1 MKTRTVVMVALTAA
15 IVIAAITFSGCVE
28 KKQDGVK
35 VGAILPL
42 TGDLVAYGENIQKGI
57 GLAAEEIN
65 ANGGIGGANITVL
78 YKDNEGKSDKTVS
91 AMNELAGEV
100 PVVIGAVASANTV
113 AICPIAEEKKI
124 VLISP
129 SSTSPKLSDYKN
141 YVFRTVSSD
150 KYQGRALADVVL
162 DLKGGRA
169 KVAVVYV
176 DNAYGDGLKEV
187 FVKSY
192 QEEGG
197 NIVAV
202 ESFKEG
208 DTDFK
213 AILNRLKEKNPDA
226 VVLIGYVKEG
236 AAMLKQAKEEGLNVV
251 WVGTDGI
258 KADAFIE
265 LAGGDA
271 EGIIATYPISMVSEP
286 VTDKFVGL
294 YETKYGPGHID
305 SDAAYGYDTM
315 KVVAEAIEKGG
326 YDAEGIRD
334 ALRELRHHGVCGA
347 KKFDE
352 NGDVPPAYDLWK
364 VENSKWILKAKLVV

>member
-28 KKQDGVK
+28 KKQEEIK

-57 GLAAEEIN
+57 DLAVEEIN
-65 ANGGIGGANITVL
+65 GKGGIDGANITVL
-78 YKDNEGKSDKTVS
+78 YKDNEGIRDKAVS
-91 AMNELAGEV
+91 EMNELAGEV
-100 PVVIGAVASANTV
+100 PVVIGAVVSANTV

-192 QEEGG
+192 REEGG

-236 AAMLKQAKEEGLNVV
+236 AAILKQAKEEGLNVV
-251 WVGTDGI
+251 WVG
-258 KADAFIE
+258 
-265 LAGGDA
+265 
-271 EGIIATYPISMVSEP
+271 
-286 VTDKFVGL
+286 
-294 YETKYGPGHID
+294 H
-305 SDAAYGYDTM
+305 
-315 KVVAEAIEKGG
+315 
-326 YDAEGIRD
+326 RW
-334 ALRELRHHGVCGA
+334 H
-347 KKFDE
+347 
-352 NGDVPPAYDLWK
+352 
-364 VENSKWILKAKLVV
+364 